1 MASGNRS
8 LARAWEQLGQ
18 DLRYTLRTLRRA
30 PAFTLTAVVVIA
42 LGIGANTAAFS
53 VADFVLLRPLA
64 FPDSESLVRLCEG
77 PRTGGGW
84 GCNNQLSPANY
95 RDFKEQTSSFQAL
108 GAFRRDAVNLVDG
121 GEPMR
126 VATGV
131 VTVDVLP
138 LLGVPPAV
146 GRWFR
151 AEGGA
156 AELRTV
162 VLGYGLW
169 QSRFAGAA
177 NVLGRVIRLDGVP
190 HEVIGVMPSGFHF
203 PTRDVQLWTPF
214 ALVQADYTDRNNTYL
229 EAVGRLAPGVTFE
242 QARADLEVVVNRLAR
257 AYPDTNEETGVSFF
271 RMREEFSPRYRLML
285 QALCGASLF
294 ILLLACANLGNLLL
308 ARAGTRERELAVRV
322 AVGADRRRLVAQ
334 LITESVTLAV
344 IGGALGVFVSLL
356 VFPLLTHMVPATL
369 PIGSQPG
376 LHPQLLIVA
385 ALLTGA
391 TAVAFGVLPALSAS
405 KRATGGV
412 LRGGRSGVRSRRS
425 RAALVV
431 VEVTATVVLL
441 VSSGLLIRA
450 MLRVQST
457 DPGFNP
463 NGALIVRTVLPR
475 QKYPAIADRERFYRA
490 VLDEVRRLPGVDS
503 AGYTNGVPM
512 VVTGLITRVVL
523 PGQEVRR
530 DGEYSVSRRF
540 VTPQFFRAI
549 GIPLLRGR
557 DLEASD
563 TADSARVAVVSES
576 FTRRYWPG
584 LDPLGRTFL
593 YVNRPVTVVG
603 VVGDIKVRGL
613 ERISEP
619 QMYLPSSIAPDT
631 PLTAFDPQDL
641 VIRASGSETSL
652 LSSVREV
659 VRRVDPEQPVSHV
672 MTGAELLTSQ
682 TAARQAQVQ
691 VLVALAAVALLLAGL
706 GIYGLLA
713 YTVAQRRNEIGL
725 RLALGAA
732 PGRIARRI
740 VWDAVVLVGIG
751 LIPGLAIAIVT
762 GRAMTALLFG
772 IQPSDPGTLAAT
784 VGMCLLVSFAGAL
797 VPALR
802 ALRVSPMTVMRSE

>member
-1 MASGNRS
+1 
-8 LARAWEQLGQ
+8 
-18 DLRYTLRTLRRA
+18 
-30 PAFTLTAVVVIA
+30 
-42 LGIGANTAAFS
+42 
-53 VADFVLLRPLA
+53 
-64 FPDSESLVRLCEG
+64 
-77 PRTGGGW
+77 
-84 GCNNQLSPANY
+84 
-95 RDFKEQTSSFQAL
+95 
-108 GAFRRDAVNLVDG
+108 
-121 GEPMR
+121 
-126 VATGV
+126 
-131 VTVDVLP
+131 
-138 LLGVPPAV
+138 
-146 GRWFR
+146 
-151 AEGGA
+151 
-156 AELRTV
+156 
-162 VLGYGLW
+162 
-169 QSRFAGAA
+169 
-177 NVLGRVIRLDGVP
+177 
-190 HEVIGVMPSGFHF
+190 
-203 PTRDVQLWTPF
+203 
-214 ALVQADYTDRNNTYL
+214 
-229 EAVGRLAPGVTFE
+229 
-242 QARADLEVVVNRLAR
+242 
-257 AYPDTNEETGVSFF
+257 
-271 RMREEFSPRYRLML
+271 
-285 QALCGASLF
+285 
-294 ILLLACANLGNLLL
+294 
-308 ARAGTRERELAVRV
+308 
-322 AVGADRRRLVAQ
+322 
-334 LITESVTLAV
+334 
-344 IGGALGVFVSLL
+344 
-356 VFPLLTHMVPATL
+356 
-369 PIGSQPG
+369 
-376 LHPQLLIVA
+376 
-385 ALLTGA
+385 
-391 TAVAFGVLPALSAS
+391 
-405 KRATGGV
+405 
-412 LRGGRSGVRSRRS
+412 
-425 RAALVV
+425 
-431 VEVTATVVLL
+431 
-441 VSSGLLIRA
+441 
-450 MLRVQST
+450 
-457 DPGFNP
+457 
-463 NGALIVRTVLPR
+463 
-475 QKYPAIADRERFYRA
+475 
-490 VLDEVRRLPGVDS
+490 
-503 AGYTNGVPM
+503 M

-530 DGEYSVSRRF
+530 DGEYAVSRRF

-593 YVNRPVTVVG
+593 YVNQPVTVVG
-603 VVGDIKVRGL
+603 VAGDIKVRGL

-619 QMYLPSSIAPDT
+619 QMYLPSSIAPDS

-784 VGMCLLVSFAGAL
+784 VGMCLLVSFVGAL